1 MILFLKRFLLNL
13 LKKLQ
18 LYSET
23 EAVLKESRNKLIL
36 EFMKM
41 AEEDR
46 MMITQIKNDLD
57 LQVRDLTRRVKQ
69 LEEEERSE
77 ESK

>member
-57 LQVRDLTRRVKQ
+57 LQVRDLTRWN
-69 LEEEERSE
+69 
-77 ESK
+77 

>member
-57 LQVRDLTRRVKQ
+57 LQVRDLTRW
-69 LEEEERSE
+69 S
-77 ESK
+77 

>member
-1 MILFLKRFLLNL
+1 
-13 LKKLQ
+13 
-18 LYSET
+18 
-23 EAVLKESRNKLIL
+23 
-36 EFMKM
+36 MKM
-41 AEEDR
+41 AVEDR

-57 LQVRDLTRRVKQ
+57 IQVRDLTRLVEQ

>member
-13 LKKLQ
+13 LKNLQ

-41 AEEDR
+41 AEDR
-46 MMITQIKNDLD
+46 MMITQIKNNLD

>member
-1 MILFLKRFLLNL
+1 
-13 LKKLQ
+13 
-18 LYSET
+18 
-23 EAVLKESRNKLIL
+23 
-36 EFMKM
+36 MKM

-57 LQVRDLTRRVKQ
+57 LQVRDFTRRVKQ